1 MILLKWGSLGL
12 PKRVFLELRAEVCEA
27 PYDPALEVPEHTTS
41 APNSIGKQVTKDQ
54 RRTKAQK
61 VAWKIPWRGAWQ
73 AIVHGVAKSW
83 TQLSD

>member
-1 MILLKWGSLGL
+1 MALGESDVLWGSLGL

-61 VAWKIPWRGAWQ
+61 VFKKIARW
-73 AIVHGVAKSW
+73 
-83 TQLSD
+83 LSL